1 MACYVLYQA
10 GWPVGVFDS
19 YSEIAAFLGV
29 RQETA
34 YFYAT
39 DAHKRE
45 QSRRRNSRKQ
55 AAWIERVTLDEC
67 GVA

>member
-1 MACYVLYQA
+1 MACYVLYQR

-19 YSEIAAFLGV
+19 YSDIAAYLGV

-34 YFYAT
+34 YFYAS
-39 DAHKRE
+39 DAHKRD
-45 QSRRRNSRKQ
+45 QSRRKHSKNQ
-55 AAWIERVTLDEC
+55 GAWIERVTLDGC